1 MNRQEFGQFVMAMRT
16 YYNKEKLVPNDQ
28 AMELWY
34 RQLSDIPYDIACEML
49 NRWVQ
54 VEKWSPT
61 IADIRKES
69 NGIAFTRR
77 ILELQEERYKLIQ
90 TEKKGEGIHGRDQA
104 RIDDQKVHSV
114 PD

>member
-34 RQLSDIPYDIACEML
+34 MQLSDIPYDIACEML

-90 TEKKGEGIHGRDQA
+90 TDKKGEGIHGRDQA